1 MKKIYNNLSIEN
13 LMKTE
18 KFNQFDEIQQKQIE
32 LGLKNNLDISIYAK
46 PELDFQQMNEIRLGL
61 IDNLDV
67 SKYAKSE
74 YTWEQME
81 KIRLELKAKSEIK
94 NEKNI

>member
-32 LGLKNNLDISIYAK
+32 LGLKNNLDISIYTKKEFDGGQMFVIRTGLEENVDISVYAK
-46 PELDFQQMNEIRLGL
+46 P
-61 IDNLDV
+61 
-67 SKYAKSE
+67 E
-74 YTWEQME
+74 YTWEEME
-81 KIRLELKAKSEIK
+81 KIRLELLEKSTL
-94 NEKNI
+94 

>member
-1 MKKIYNNLSIEN
+1 MNKIYNNLSIEN

-46 PELDFQQMNEIRLGL
+46 KEFDGGQMFIIRTGL
-61 IDNLDV
+61 EENVDISV
-67 SKYAKSE
+67 YAKPEFSSN
-74 YTWEQME
+74 Q
-81 KIRLELKAKSEIK
+81 IRFI
-94 NEKNI
+94 I